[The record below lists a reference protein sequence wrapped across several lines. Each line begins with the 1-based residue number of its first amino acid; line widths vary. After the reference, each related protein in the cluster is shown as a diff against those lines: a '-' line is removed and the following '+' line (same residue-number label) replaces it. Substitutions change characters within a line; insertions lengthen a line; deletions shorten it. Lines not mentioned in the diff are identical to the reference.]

1 MNISVII
8 PVYNVEKYLRRC
20 LLSVIDQ
27 DIDGFNI
34 ECIVVDDCATDNS
47 MGIVEDIINNYHG
60 SEITFRI
67 IRHHVNRGL
76 SAARNTGI
84 MASTSDFLFFIDS
97 DDDIMENTFKCFY
110 SYLQEY
116 PFVDVIMGNNFGIEE
131 KYLSN
136 SSFAYNI
143 TPYLINDKLT
153 IINHVLRRSI
163 DRHAWNKLIRR
174 SLVMDNNLFFD
185 EGLLYEDVT
194 WTYRLYSTISS
205 ILVLPELTYIYEYN
219 PTSIVHTL
227 AERSRKIVWSFVF
240 ISDFLLNNPPV
251 INNKKV
257 FFTEHCLFVNHWM
270 LFAIDLYEKY
280 GAEDITR
287 VKLNT
292 LKRNLLW
299 KSVCHLRPVLA
310 LYFLTMFKPFCLL
323 LKLRVF
329 RTNIDRIIHV
339 VYKMS

>member
-67 IRHHVNRGL
+67 IRHEVNRGL

-240 ISDFLLNNPPV
+240 ISDFLLNNP
-251 INNKKV
+251 
-257 FFTEHCLFVNHWM
+257 
-270 LFAIDLYEKY
+270 
-280 GAEDITR
+280 
-287 VKLNT
+287 